1 MYSEIEVPIKH
12 KCSNKDARILFG
24 HFPLI
29 IKNISYEVDYCNNK
43 IYNFESIGHFQYT
56 HRCLLSEELNGY

>member
-12 KCSNKDARILFG
+12 KFSTCNARILFG

-43 IYNFESIGHFQYT
+43 IYNFELLGYFQYL
-56 HRCLLSEELNGY
+56 HRRLISEELHVY